1 MNTVEKL
8 LAATKDI
15 WRQYNKHP
23 FVLGIQNG
31 DLDREKFRFY
41 IVQDY
46 VYLQD
51 YAKTFAIGV
60 AKAKSHE
67 T

>member
-31 DLDREKFRFY
+31 DLDKEKFRFY
-41 IVQDY
+41 IVQD
-46 VYLQD
+46 
-51 YAKTFAIGV
+51 
-60 AKAKSHE
+60 
-67 T
+67 

>member
-8 LAATKDI
+8 LTATRDI

-46 VYLQD
+46 VYL
-51 YAKTFAIGV
+51 
-60 AKAKSHE
+60 
-67 T
+67 